1 MAKTTRTKK
10 GQKSGAP
17 ANKGARSDAVEAKAG
32 RKEAVKDKSGKKEK
46 AGLRSRAQ
54 KAQAARQAKG
64 GSGER
69 RGAGKFLREVKVE
82 LSKVTWP
89 NREELTQST
98 IVVFVAIAIAALYI
112 AFFDEIF
119 TRFIELIS

>member
-10 GQKSGAP
+10 GQKSGAT
-17 ANKGARSDAVEAKAG
+17 ARKGARSDAVVEKAQG
-32 RKEAVKDKSGKKEK
+32 KAAAKDKGGKKDK
-46 AGLRSRAQ
+46 GGLKGRAQ

-69 RGAGKFLREVKVE
+69 RGAGKFLREVKIE

-98 IVVFVAIAIAALYI
+98 IVVFVAIAVAALYI